1 MSNIFSSFF
10 KNIDKQILILV
21 LLLFFISEFTVYSA
35 SGGNFNIVISQSVN
49 FFLSFIV
56 MWFFANIPLQY
67 LERLSFPLYLLGI
80 FLLLVVLL
88 WGEIIN
94 GARRWIDFGFFSFQP
109 SELMKISLPLM
120 LSWYF
125 ARYESV
131 LSFFNYVFAF
141 FLLLIPVVLIILQ
154 PDLGTSILVAASGF
168 FVLVLAG
175 LSFKIILSSFALT
188 IISIPFLWNYFLH
201 DYQKLRI
208 LTLLDPSKDPLGA
221 GYHIIQ
227 SSIAIGSGG
236 VFGKGW
242 LNGTQSQLDFLP
254 ERTTDFIFAVY
265 GEEFGLF
272 GNVILILI
280 YLVLIGR
287 GLVIAASSPQ

>member
-21 LLLFFISEFTVYSA
+21 LLLFFISEFTVFSA

-80 FLLLVVLL
+80 FLLVVVLL

-141 FLLLIPVVLIILQ
+141 FLLLIPVALIILQ

-188 IISIPFLWNYFLH
+188 IISIPFLSLFLSL
-201 DYQKLRI
+201 Y
-208 LTLLDPSKDPLGA
+208 
-221 GYHIIQ
+221 
-227 SSIAIGSGG
+227 
-236 VFGKGW
+236 
-242 LNGTQSQLDFLP
+242 
-254 ERTTDFIFAVY
+254 
-265 GEEFGLF
+265 
-272 GNVILILI
+272 
-280 YLVLIGR
+280 
-287 GLVIAASSPQ
+287 